1 MALSAVV
8 TSMLIK
14 RVPAAEI
21 TEAQPILWRQTGTPI
36 AGAGSVLPP
45 VAAPAALP
53 AAALPALALKEPSR
67 ELSKD
72 DPAQAERL
80 AALQK
85 RITELETSLEQRSR
99 EARDAGYR
107 EGEAAGRNQ
116 ANAQMQAMMEKLARS
131 IQEIADARPKLR
143 AEAEGDLLKLSL
155 AIARKVLHR
164 ELSAD
169 PDAIAGL
176 IKVCLDK
183 IRLQE
188 IVRVRIHP
196 QHHAPI
202 QQMLARLSPG
212 IPIELLP
219 DPKLQVG
226 GVVIETTRGEFDA
239 SVDVQLK
246 EIERGLTDRLRSR
259 T

>member
-1 MALSAVV
+1 
-8 TSMLIK
+8 MLIK
-14 RVPAAEI
+14 RLAAGDKAEARPI
-21 TEAQPILWRQTGTPI
+21 TWRHTG
-36 AGAGSVLPP
+36 VP
-45 VAAPAALP
+45 VASEKQTPPPPPSASPDVQKDARNDTPKAADKDAP
-53 AAALPALALKEPSR
+53 KE
-67 ELSKD
+67 
-72 DPAQAERL
+72 DPAPLERI

-85 RITELETSLEQRSR
+85 RVAELEASLESRSR

-107 EGEAAGRNQ
+107 EGETAGRNQ
-116 ANAQMQAMMEKLARS
+116 IGAQVQPLLEKLARS

-164 ELSAD
+164 ELNAD
-169 PDAIAGL
+169 PDSIAGL

-196 QHHAPI
+196 QHHPAI
-202 QQMLARLSPG
+202 QQMLVRLSTG
-212 IPIELLP
+212 APIELLA
-219 DPKLQVG
+219 DPKMQLG

-239 SVDVQLK
+239 SVDVQLR
-246 EIERGLTDRLRSR
+246 EIERGLTDRLGSRS
-259 T
+259 

>member
-1 MALSAVV
+1 
-8 TSMLIK
+8 MLIK

-21 TEAQPILWRQTGTPI
+21 TEAQPILWRETGAPV
-36 AGAGSVLPP
+36 AGAAGPAAPLPAQSRDIP
-45 VAAPAALP
+45 REAPAA
-53 AAALPALALKEPSR
+53 AAR
-67 ELSKD
+67 EAQRD
-72 DPAQAERL
+72 DGGQAERM
-80 AALQK
+80 AALQ
-85 RITELETSLEQRSR
+85 RRVAELEASLEPRCR

-116 ANAQMQAMMEKLARS
+116 ANAQLQSLMEKLARS
-131 IQEIADARPKLR
+131 IQEIAEARPKLR
-143 AEAEGDLLKLSL
+143 TEAEGDLLKLSL

-169 PDAIAGL
+169 PDSIAGL

-188 IVRVRIHP
+188 IVRVRLHP

-202 QQMLARLSPG
+202 QQMLGRLSTG
-212 IPIELLP
+212 VPIELLP
-219 DPKLQVG
+219 DPKLQLG
-226 GVVIETTRGEFDA
+226 GVVIETTRGEYDA

-246 EIERGLTDRLRSR
+246 EIERGLTDRLVSGR
-259 T
+259 